1 MDYSLFYQQ
10 LANTSAASWL
20 EILPAQVDAALD
32 PQKHG
37 DWNKWLILLEKLPRL
52 PISHIDLNSPAIT
65 VTGGYNDDLKDI
77 LKQLHPWRKGGFQI
91 HNVHIDTE
99 WRSDFKW
106 ARIEKHIS
114 LKDKVILDV
123 GCGNGYYAWRMVGAG
138 AKLVVGIDP
147 TLINVVQFHAVK
159 HFLGDFPL
167 TVLPLGIEAVPP
179 DLKAFDTVFSM
190 GVLYHR
196 RSPLD
201 HLLELKGCLRN
212 GGELVLETLI
222 IEGEEGRVLMPE
234 QRYAKMRN
242 VWFIPSVATLE
253 LWLKRC
259 GFQNVRCV
267 DVSTVTL
274 AEQRR
279 TDWMW
284 FESLGDFLNPHNP
297 SQTIEG
303 YPRPRRAVFLATA

>member
-10 LANTSAASWL
+10 LAQTPAAAWL
-20 EILPAQVDAALD
+20 ETLPAQVAAALD
-32 PQKHG
+32 PSKHG
-37 DWNKWLILLEKLPRL
+37 DWNKWLFLLNQLPIL
-52 PISHIDLNSPAIT
+52 PISEINLQTSAVIVEGSQHNDLEE
-65 VTGGYNDDLKDI
+65 I
-77 LKQLHPWRKGGFQI
+77 LKQLHPWRKGPFQI

-114 LKDKVILDV
+114 LKDKIILDV
-123 GCGNGYYAWRMVGAG
+123 GCGNGYYAWRMIGAG

-167 TVLPLGIEAVPP
+167 AVLPLGIEAVPP
-179 DLKAFDTVFSM
+179 NLNAFDIVFSM
-190 GVLYHR
+190 GVFYHR
-196 RSPLD
+196 RSPID

-222 IEGEEGRVLMPE
+222 IEGEESRVLMPE

-253 LWLKRC
+253 IWLTRC
-259 GFQNVRCV
+259 GFQNVRCI

-274 AEQRR
+274 NEQRR

-284 FESLGDFLNPHNP
+284 FESLDDFLHPDNAD
-297 SQTIEG
+297 QTIEG
-303 YPRPRRAVFLATA
+303 YPRPRRAMFLATT